1 MASGISLAGPR
12 TQCCLIFIIIIY
24 LLFFTTRNVAG
35 NRLVCISAMPC
46 CNELQF
52 CRYSVQ
58 LWGLAGNLHGS
69 FSMSPQ
75 DMSYQRQNQLSPSE
89 RRDTGRTPLEF
100 PKNHAVTACDTAE
113 SIFAS
118 RYTQSTRLMSPTH
131 IAVSGRGKP
140 QRWDHFSRPCRC
152 LHAYIWQ

>member
-1 MASGISLAGPR
+1 MLLNFII
-12 TQCCLIFIIIIY
+12 IFIIIIIY

-113 SIFAS
+113 SIFCKQIHSKYETHVPYTYSCLRPGEAS
-118 RYTQSTRLMSPTH
+118 KMRPFFKALSMSPCVHLT
-131 IAVSGRGKP
+131 VTGYS
-140 QRWDHFSRPCRC
+140 
-152 LHAYIWQ
+152 